1 MKLLEI
7 RNLTKRFPIEDSIF
21 GKPVKFLKAVDD
33 VSFEVDKGGVFSLVG
48 ESGSGK
54 STIARLIC
62 GAYQPTSGEI
72 LYMGSPIGRTK
83 ADYRN
88 IQMIFQDPDASLN
101 PRKNVFSII
110 EEGLRIHRLGSSR
123 ERRERVLNILDSV
136 GLDRSTIKK
145 FPHELSGGQKQ
156 RVSVARSLILQPELL
171 VLDEPTSALDVSIQ
185 AQMLNLLSDLQKE
198 FSLTYVFITHDL
210 KIVSQISDHVAVLYL
225 GNIMEIGPVDLIID
239 SPLHPYTQ
247 GLLKSVPQPDP
258 SKKATNEILKG
269 EIPSPV
275 NPPKGCPFITRCPQA
290 FEACTIKPELK
301 VVRDRKVRCHLYYT
315 GGNFNA

>member
-1 MKLLEI
+1 MKLLELK
-7 RNLTKRFPIEDSIF
+7 NLIKRFPIEDSIF

-33 VSFEVDKGGVFSLVG
+33 VSFEVDKSGVFSLVG

-72 LYMGSPIGRTK
+72 LYKGSPIGRTK

-171 VLDEPTSALDVSIQ
+171 VLDEPTSALDVSVQ
-185 AQMLNLLSDLQKE
+185 AQILNLLSDLQKE

-247 GLLKSVPQPDP
+247 GLLESVPQPDP
-258 SKKATNEILKG
+258 SKKATNEILRG

-275 NPPKGCPFITRCPQA
+275 NPPKGCPFITRCPKA
-290 FEACTIKPELK
+290 FEPCTIKPELK
-301 VVRDRKVRCHLYYT
+301 VVGDRKVRCHLYDT
-315 GGNFNA
+315 GGNSNA

>member
-7 RNLTKRFPIEDSIF
+7 KNLTKRFPVEDSIF

-171 VLDEPTSALDVSIQ
+171 VLDEPTSALDVSVQ

-210 KIVSQISDHVAVLYL
+210 KIVSQISDYVAVLYL

-247 GLLKSVPQPDP
+247 GLLESVPQPDP

-275 NPPKGCPFITRCPQA
+275 NPPKGCPFITRCPKA

-301 VVRDRKVRCHLYYT
+301 VVRDRKLRCHLYDT
-315 GGNFNA
+315 GGNSNA

>member
-210 KIVSQISDHVAVLYL
+210 KIVSQISDYVAVLYL

-247 GLLKSVPQPDP
+247 GLLESVPQPDP

-275 NPPKGCPFITRCPQA
+275 NPPKGCPFITRCPKA

-301 VVRDRKVRCHLYYT
+301 VVRDRKLRCHLYDT
-315 GGNFNA
+315 GGNSNA

>member
-62 GAYQPTSGEI
+62 GAYHATSGEI
-72 LYMGSPIGRTK
+72 LYKGNPIGRTK
-83 ADYRN
+83 TDYRN

-110 EEGLRIHRLGSSR
+110 EEGLRIHRLGSMR
-123 ERRERVLNILDSV
+123 ERREKVLTILDSV

-171 VLDEPTSALDVSIQ
+171 VLDEPTSALDVSVQ
-185 AQMLNLLSDLQKE
+185 AQMLNLIGDLQKE

-225 GNIMEIGPVDLIID
+225 GNIMEIGPVDQIID

-247 GLLKSVPQPDP
+247 GLLESVPQPDP
-258 SKKATNEILKG
+258 SKKATNEILRG

-275 NPPKGCPFITRCPQA
+275 NPPKGCPFITRCPKA

-301 VVRDRKVRCHLYYT
+301 LVGDRRVRCHLYDT
-315 GGNFNA
+315 GGNSDA

>member
-7 RNLTKRFPIEDSIF
+7 KNLTKRFPIEDSIF

-275 NPPKGCPFITRCPQA
+275 NPPKGCPFITRCPQV

-301 VVRDRKVRCHLYYT
+301 VVRDRKLRCHLYDT
-315 GGNFNA
+315 GGNSNA

>member
-7 RNLTKRFPIEDSIF
+7 KNLTKRFPIEDSIF

-123 ERRERVLNILDSV
+123 VRRERVLNILDSV

-210 KIVSQISDHVAVLYL
+210 KIVSQISDYVAVLYL

-275 NPPKGCPFITRCPQA
+275 NPPKGCPFITRCPKA

-301 VVRDRKVRCHLYYT
+301 VVRDRKLRCHLYDT
-315 GGNFNA
+315 GGNSNA